1 MKKPNYEFEQVCLIE
16 SLGEK
21 LGNGI
26 HELEIDLLKKNLL
39 ELTKRERFR
48 LAKLECED
56 ESTTTT

>member
-21 LGNGI
+21 LGDGI

-48 LAKLECED
+48 LAKMEREN
-56 ESTTTT
+56 EQAEIS